1 MPTTER
7 QPNQTQT
14 NNREVLKG
22 WRKLIAVG
30 ALAPLA
36 LAGCASDTE
45 AKPVP
50 ETPTA
55 TAPATESPAPTE
67 SESPVEPETPAS
79 PEVEPS
85 NLTVNYE
92 DFTNWQDK
100 GPTGV
105 DNLEYRREG
114 TKLYACEQFF
124 TANGLPGLEEAN
136 PNRDWR
142 GEEYMNFYVP
152 RVQMAWDLNL
162 DTTDERNGEVA
173 LNILECLTTPSGAGY
188 NDAYN
193 YLSNTFQTYRGSS
206 IEGTA
211 PFTMDHITRE
221 GANTWFNT
229 DIGNSAF
236 VVEYQTQDGL
246 GDTIYPQVTFAL
258 TKAGDVRAATI
269 HDQDETI
276 VWGSAAPNVIDSSR
290 ADAPYATT
298 NG

>member
-1 MPTTER
+1 MRPITRRRTSMPRTS
-7 QPNQTQT
+7 
-14 NNREVLKG
+14 
-22 WRKLIAVG
+22 
-30 ALAPLA
+30 ALAAATALLLTLGLA
-36 LAGCASDTE
+36 ACSGAPESDQSDV
-45 AKPVP
+45 A
-50 ETPTA
+50 TA
-55 TAPATESPAPTE
+55 TATP
-67 SESPVEPETPAS
+67 TPAQS
-79 PEVEPS
+79 ERPQAEEQSTPEPVGAGVPS

-162 DTTDERNGEVA
+162 DTTDERNDEVA

-269 HDQDETI
+269 HNQDETI